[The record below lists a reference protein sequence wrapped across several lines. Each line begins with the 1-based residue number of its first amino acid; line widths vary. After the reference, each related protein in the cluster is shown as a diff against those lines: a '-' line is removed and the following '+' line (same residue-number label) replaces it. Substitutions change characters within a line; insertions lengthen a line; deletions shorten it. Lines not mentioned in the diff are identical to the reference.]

1 MSFYKFD
8 EDDLF
13 LNTVQTY
20 PQNKFYIQSGSVY
33 INNQPHI
40 SGANTDNIIGVP
52 RGFISLYE
60 YNIDRPANNSIYPF
74 VYKDASK
81 NSFKSYDRGAWDA
94 LPYID
99 ATTGEATKIIS
110 SYNMSASISRFYIDP
125 PDTHGS
131 IYKWPGVS
139 FIANTTGSIIASL
152 ENIFNHYSYIS
163 PHYQY
168 SSSLGDKS
176 EQTGS
181 LITIPSIAY
190 GSNIKKGT
198 VSLKYYITGTLVGEL
213 SDYRQNGDLIQIGPE
228 GSTGSGSVAGS
239 ILYNEGFIFLTGSWD
254 LDSHSIK
261 YDNASATT
269 SKWIHFGYGMHDAA
283 SIALTTLSASYSLDF
298 SGSSQFQTMTM
309 LAHATYNEL
318 NHSTNPTFVSS
329 SNSFSVSTGSYQY
342 VEQAK
347 QITNVV
353 SSSFTDEDPKFEKT
367 VYLSKIGI
375 YDKDKNLIG
384 IAKMATPVRKTEADQ
399 YTFKLK
405 LDI

>member
-52 RGFISLYE
+52 GGFISLYE
-60 YNIDRPANNSIYPF
+60 YNIDRPANNFIRPF
-74 VYKDASK
+74 VIKDGKKNTFKTISK
-81 NSFKSYDRGAWDA
+81 STYQNFTNGSRVPG
-94 LPYID
+94 
-99 ATTGEATKIIS
+99 
-110 SYNMSASISRFYIDP
+110 SYNMSASISRFFINA
-125 PDTHGS
+125 PDNLGS
-131 IYKWPGVS
+131 IYKWPGVADKGN
-139 FIANTTGSIIASL
+139 FTGSIIASL
-152 ENIFNHYSYIS
+152 ENVFNHYSYIS

-176 EQTGS
+176 EQNGS

-213 SDYRQNGDLIQIGPE
+213 SDFRQNGDLIQIGPE

-239 ILYNEGFIFLTGSWD
+239 ILYNEGFIFLTGSWN

-261 YDNASATT
+261 YDNASPTT

-283 SIALTTLSASYSLDF
+283 SIALTTLSASYSLEF

-342 VEQAK
+342 IEQPK

-367 VYLSKIGI
+367 VYLSKIAI

>member
-1 MSFYKFD
+1 MAFYKFD

-33 INNQPHI
+33 INNQPHV

-60 YNIDRPANNSIYPF
+60 YNIDRPTNNIIRPF
-74 VYKDASK
+74 VIKDGLKNTFKTVSK
-81 NSFKSYDRGAWDA
+81 STYQA
-94 LPYID
+94 LPI
-99 ATTGEATKIIS
+99 GSQVFS
-110 SYNMSASISRFYIDP
+110 SYNMSASISRFFINA
-125 PDTHGS
+125 PDNLGS
-131 IYKWPGVS
+131 IYKWPGVADKGN
-139 FIANTTGSIIASL
+139 FTGSIIASL
-152 ENIFNHYSYIS
+152 ENVFNHYSYIS

-176 EQTGS
+176 DQNGS

-213 SDYRQNGDLIQIGPE
+213 SDFRQNGDLIQIGPE

-239 ILYNEGFIFLTGSWD
+239 ILYNEGFIFLTGSWN

-298 SGSSQFQTMTM
+298 SGSNQFQTMTM

-342 VEQAK
+342 VEQEK
-347 QITNVV
+347 KITNVV
-353 SSSFTDEDPKFEKT
+353 SSSFKDEEPKFEKT
-367 VYLSKIGI
+367 TYLSKVGI

>member
-1 MSFYKFD
+1 MAFYKFD

-13 LNTVQTY
+13 SNTVQTY

-40 SGANTDNIIGVP
+40 RGTYRDNIIGVP

-60 YNIDRPANNSIYPF
+60 YNIDRPTNNFIRPF
-74 VYKDASK
+74 VIKDGLKNTFKTFSK
-81 NSFKSYDRGAWDA
+81 STYQT
-94 LPYID
+94 LPI
-99 ATTGEATKIIS
+99 GSQVFS
-110 SYNMSASISRFYIDP
+110 SYNMSASISRFFINA
-125 PDTHGS
+125 PDNLGS
-131 IYKWPGVS
+131 IYKWPGVADEGN
-139 FIANTTGSIIASL
+139 FTGSIIASL
-152 ENIFNHYSYIS
+152 ENVFNHYSYIS

-176 EQTGS
+176 EQNGS

-213 SDYRQNGDLIQIGPE
+213 SDFRQNGDLIQIGPE

-239 ILYNEGFIFLTGSWD
+239 ILYNEGFIFLTGSWN

-261 YDNASATT
+261 YDNASPTT

-283 SIALTTLSASYSLDF
+283 SIVLTTLSASYSLDF
-298 SGSSQFQTMTM
+298 SGSNQFQTMTM

-367 VYLSKIGI
+367 TYLSKIGI